1 MSSLKQD
8 IKTKFLHLHVLE
20 KIIVLNTSLFF
31 LGIILNLLGINLLD
45 WFSLP
50 YRFSEV
56 LSHPWSIITYGFLH
70 HSLGHL
76 FFNMLVLYFIAQ
88 SFANLF
94 KPRLSFKI
102 YILGVIFGGLAFVF
116 VSMLIPDL
124 LRINGPLVGA
134 SAGVRACILFL
145 CVYWPNKPIGFFS
158 FRFPLK
164 YLGIAMVLLDL
175 PGLMSLNSGGT
186 VAHIGGYLSGFL
198 YAKQLKIGKDL
209 GSFLDVVLDY
219 LKSVNK
225 LKTVHKS
232 KSPTM
237 CGKQKKEFNA
247 FPQQKQIDLIL
258 DKISKSG
265 YDSLTQAEKDFLFR
279 AGKK

>member
-1 MSSLKQD
+1 MSSLNQD

-175 PGLMSLNSGGT
+175 PGLMSVNSGGT
-186 VAHIGGYLSGFL
+186 VAHIGGYFSGFL

-232 KSPTM
+232 KSSAM
-237 CGKQKKEFNA
+237 GGKQKKEFNT

>member
-1 MSSLKQD
+1 MSSLNQD

-116 VSMLIPDL
+116 VSMLFPDL

-175 PGLMSLNSGGT
+175 PGLMSVNSGGT

-219 LKSVNK
+219 FKSVNK

-232 KSPTM
+232 KSSTM
-237 CGKQKKEFNA
+237 GGKQKKEFNT